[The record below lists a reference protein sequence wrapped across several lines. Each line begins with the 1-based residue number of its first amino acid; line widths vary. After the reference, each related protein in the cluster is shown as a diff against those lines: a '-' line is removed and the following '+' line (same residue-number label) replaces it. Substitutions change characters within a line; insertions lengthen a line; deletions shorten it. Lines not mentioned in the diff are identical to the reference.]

1 MTSALHL
8 ETYKKIFTIINILF
22 KLKFKQSFYDDHKW
36 TVLNLVLLLLIVF
49 QQNSIIFWLPYIC
62 KKCNSVSFPIHKK
75 NIYHSFYTYFQQK
88 RIQCNNLN

>member
-8 ETYKKIFTIINILF
+8 ETYKNFFTIINILF

-49 QQNSIIFWLPYIC
+49 QQNSIILWLPYIC
-62 KKCNSVSFPIHKK
+62 KKCNSVFFSNPQKEHLSLLFIPIFSKK
-75 NIYHSFYTYFQQK
+75 GFSAIT
-88 RIQCNNLN
+88 